1 VRYLLDTQIYLWF
14 LVDSSRL
21 SKKARSSICSAE
33 QVFVS
38 AASVWEAAI
47 KQAIGKLA
55 AEARDLVSGI
65 KGSGFIE
72 LPVTASHA
80 ARVATLPHHHR
91 DPFDRLLIAQ
101 AIVEPLHL
109 LSADPALAQ
118 YSELVE
124 LA

>member
-21 SKKARSSICSAE
+21 SKKARSSIGSAE